1 MSTFSRFEEI
11 KAWRLARRLTKEVYE
26 STKRDGFRQDMELR
40 GQIRA
45 ASGSIMHN
53 IAEGFDAGSD
63 AECARFLGM
72 ARRSTAKV
80 CSELYK
86 DS

>member
-11 KAWRLARRLTKEVYE
+11 KAWQLARRLTKEVYE

-63 AECARFLGM
+63 AEFARFLGM
-72 ARRSTAKV
+72 ARRSTAEV
-80 CSELYK
+80 RSELYK